1 MLSQLE
7 LKRVLEQ
14 RIRDIPTLPS
24 VATKVM
30 QILENPRSSAM
41 DVERIIMLDQSL
53 ASRILKLV
61 NSAYY
66 GFPRRIGTISQS
78 VVILGFVTVKNLV
91 LSISVADFFF
101 MGCKN
106 RFFNRGELWRH
117 SVGTAIA
124 ARILARQARF
134 PQLEEA
140 FMAGLLHDI
149 GKVALDYYFPEEFAD
164 VLALIESDGI
174 SMFEAERRVF
184 GLNHAVVGRWIADR
198 WNLPPLLVE
207 VIHYHHQPLE
217 NKDYWA
223 TTALVHTADILCR
236 RAGIGSG
243 GDSAEM
249 KIQPH
254 VYEWLRLS
262 EEDYQKVMAELVEG
276 MRQAEDFISIG
287 REMHIDETR
296 GVLGI

>member
-1 MLSQLE
+1 MLE
-7 LKRVLEQ
+7 R
-14 RIRDIPTLPS
+14 RIHDIPTLPS

-30 QILENPRSSAM
+30 QILENPRSSAT

-101 MGCKN
+101 MEGQNKL
-106 RFFNRGELWRH
+106 FNRAELWRH
-117 SVGTAIA
+117 SVGTAVA
-124 ARILARQARF
+124 GRVLARKARF

-149 GKVALDYYFPEEFAD
+149 GKVALNHYFPEEFAE
-164 VLALIESDGI
+164 VLALVETEGI
-174 SMFEAERRVF
+174 SMFEAEREVL
-184 GLNHAVVGRWIADR
+184 GISHAVVGRWIADR

-207 VIHYHHQPLE
+207 VINYHHQPLE

-223 TTALVHTADILCR
+223 TTALVHTADVLCR
-236 RAGIGSG
+236 QAGIGSG
-243 GDSAEM
+243 GDQAQLE
-249 KIQPH
+249 IQPH
-254 VYEWLRLS
+254 VYDWLKLN
-262 EEDYQKVMAELVEG
+262 EEDYKEVMEDIIEG
-276 MRQAEDFISIG
+276 VQQAEDFISIG
-287 REMHIDETR
+287 RMAHHAD
-296 GVLGI
+296 